1 MRESTFWSL
10 FMIAG
15 FILFVLLGVHLIGMH
30 LSSLFGVSYEEVISF
45 ASVKIRGHQS
55 FYFLF
60 YLIFLAAALYHGFY
74 GLRTL
79 ILELG
84 LREKT
89 EKIASFIVI
98 MVGLLF
104 FAYGTYVLVLALRT

>member
-1 MRESTFWSL
+1 MVAAL
-10 FMIAG
+10 I
-15 FILFVLLGVHLIGMH
+15 IFVLLGVHLIGMH

-45 ASVKIRGHQS
+45 TAVKMRGHQS
-55 FYFLF
+55 LYFLL
-60 YLIFLAAALYHGFY
+60 YLILLAAALYHGFY

-89 EKIASFIVI
+89 EKIVSFTVIVAGFI
-98 MVGLLF
+98 F
-104 FAYGTYVLVLALRT
+104 FAYGTYVLVVAMRT